1 MRDDVDPAG
10 KGVGNAL
17 RVEVP
22 CSTSNLGPGF
32 DLLGLCLDLFLSVA
46 ATATVRPGPL
56 AVEVVRAPDGWPSGD
71 TDLVVRALRRALG
84 ARADL
89 AVALEIRSQIPIAR
103 GLGSSGAAV
112 AAGLLLGDAL
122 AQRHGAVGHSG
133 TRLCASELLAAA
145 VELEG
150 HPDNALAALHGGCV
164 LSIQAARGWRV
175 IRQPLHPAIGFAAAW
190 PKAPLHTPLAR
201 SVLPKE
207 VAFADAVDQPRRL
220 AALLEGLRT
229 GDPELIAHGTVEHLH
244 VRHRAPLIAGAD
256 AALAAARAAGAWSA
270 TISGSGSTLIAMGAK
285 ADAPRLARVLADAL
299 EHHQPVE
306 GFRALEPVLA
316 APTVI

>member
-10 KGVGNAL
+10 KGVGSTA
-17 RVEVP
+17 RVDVP

-32 DLLGLCLDLFLSVA
+32 DLLGLCLDLFLSVR
-46 ATATVRPGPL
+46 ATATRRPGPL
-56 AVEVVRAPDGWPSGD
+56 AIEVVSAPDGWPLGEG
-71 TDLVVRALRRALG
+71 DLVVRALRRALG
-84 ARADL
+84 DRAGVGL
-89 AVALEIRSQIPIAR
+89 ALEIRSQIPIAR

-112 AAGLLLGDAL
+112 AAGLLLGDAFAERLGAPRLGAL
-122 AQRHGAVGHSG
+122 A
-133 TRLCASELLAAA
+133 LLAAA

-164 LSIQAARGWRV
+164 LSVRTERGWRV
-175 IRQPLHPAIGFAAAW
+175 IRQPLHPEIGFAAAW
-190 PKAPLHTPLAR
+190 PKAPLPTPLAR
-201 SVLPKE
+201 SVLPRE
-207 VAFADAVDQPRRL
+207 VAFKDAVDQPRRL

-229 GDPELIAHGTVEHLH
+229 GDAELIAHGTLEHLH
-244 VRHRAPLIAGAD
+244 VRHRAPLIPGAD

-270 TISGSGSTLIAMGAK
+270 TISGSGSTLIALGAK

-306 GFRALEPVLA
+306 GFRVLEPVQEP
-316 APTVI
+316 PTVL